1 MPKNKE
7 GDMKEFIFVV
17 AILCIALLAASIM
30 GFVAGIKAAHS
41 EIVHE
46 MQNDK
51 AKGGSRHGFRKSS

>member
-1 MPKNKE
+1 
-7 GDMKEFIFVV
+7 MKEFIFVV

-41 EIVHE
+41 EMVHE